1 MEGERVTERK
11 VLVADK
17 ICDGLY
23 LSGEQHPAPP
33 WVCDFP

>member
-11 VLVADK
+11 VVLLADK

-23 LSGEQHPAPP
+23 LSGEVHHAPLG
-33 WVCDFP
+33 V